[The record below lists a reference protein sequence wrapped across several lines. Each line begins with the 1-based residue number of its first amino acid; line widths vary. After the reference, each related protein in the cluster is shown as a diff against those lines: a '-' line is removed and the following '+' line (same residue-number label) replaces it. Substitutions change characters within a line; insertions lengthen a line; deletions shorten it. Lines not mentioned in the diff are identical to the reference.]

1 MKLEKIVTI
10 SGNIRLLSGLH
21 IGGGDVAMK
30 IGGIDREVIK
40 HPVTGK
46 PYIPGSSLKGK
57 VRSLLEWREGLVGYN
72 IDAKGKGRPTDATRD
87 YDANEEARQRAVRIA
102 KLFGNGKT
110 VEDEKMAKELGVTR
124 VRFADA
130 VLTPEFENKPRSEL
144 SEVKF
149 ENSIDRITSR
159 ADNPRQTERVP
170 GGTVFD
176 FEITLKRFEG
186 DGDELVEL
194 LLRGLRLLEM
204 DALGGSGSRGY
215 GRVKFEK
222 LTMDG
227 ESIQPRFEAIE
238 PFEG

>member
-21 IGGGDVAMK
+21 IGGGDAVMK

-72 IDAKGKGRPTDATRD
+72 EGKPTDATRN
-87 YDANEEARQRAVRIA
+87 YDENSEVKQKAVRIA

-110 VEDEKMAKELGVTR
+110 VDNDEMAKELGVTR

-130 VLTPEFENKPRSEL
+130 SLTPEFAQKTRSEL

-159 ADNPRQTERVP
+159 ASNPRQTERVP
-170 GGTVFD
+170 SGTVFD
-176 FEITLKRFEG
+176 FEISLKRLEG
-186 DGDELVEL
+186 DGDELAEL

-215 GRVKFEK
+215 GRVKFENI
-222 LTMDG
+222 TMDG
-227 ESIQPRFEAIE
+227 EDVQARFETIE